1 MIKEIELFN
10 TDAGELIKILS
21 TVPPETKIEI
31 EGCSSTINIRQG
43 KDYLIFS

>member
-10 TDAGELIKILS
+10 TDVGELIKILS

-31 EGCSSTINIRQG
+31 EGCYSTINIRQE
-43 KDYLIFS
+43 KNYLIFS